1 MIDGQQLPRTMK
13 TYRQDCY
20 EWDDLDIWA
29 FASRLVQEWETE
41 ATSAAGEY
49 GGLDDEKYITAEAG
63 AMRKR
68 IAQLKAGLGQ

>member
-29 FASRLVQEWETE
+29 FASRLVGEWETE
-41 ATSAAGEY
+41 ASTAAGEY
-49 GGLDDEKYITAEAG
+49 GGPDDEKYIMAEAG
-63 AMRKR
+63 AMRER
-68 IAQLKAGLGQ
+68 IAQLKAESGQ